1 METRVFS
8 VSFGEASLFFS
19 RVKRREE
26 KINKIKHRNDTKVL
40 SIYIYLYI
48 LWNVRVIEQCIKNI
62 YIFTRVR
69 RKISGRRERIL
80 DRAFIISDHRIS
92 SRCIENYA
100 TFGKSRI

>member
-40 SIYIYLYI
+40 SIYIY
-48 LWNVRVIEQCIKNI
+48 I
-62 YIFTRVR
+62 YIYCGMFV
-69 RKISGRRERIL
+69 
-80 DRAFIISDHRIS
+80 
-92 SRCIENYA
+92 
-100 TFGKSRI
+100 